1 MTTCSASVAA
11 EAVIVVGEAAAV
23 VAAPGTLYF
32 HQGRTLEPPP
42 VGLLGHT
49 LVLGRWAVVVAGRDS
64 HWAEHV
70 RENLLRTAVAAVAA
84 GSAVVAGPSEWTM
97 TTKTVYSLSRARE

>member
-23 VAAPGTLYF
+23 VAAPRTLYF
-32 HQGRTLEPPP
+32 HQGRILEPPP

-49 LVLGRWAVVVAGRDS
+49 LVLGR
-64 HWAEHV
+64 
-70 RENLLRTAVAAVAA
+70 
-84 GSAVVAGPSEWTM
+84 
-97 TTKTVYSLSRARE
+97 

>member
-32 HQGRTLEPPP
+32 HLGRILEPPP

-49 LVLGRWAVVVAGRDS
+49 LVLGR
-64 HWAEHV
+64 
-70 RENLLRTAVAAVAA
+70 
-84 GSAVVAGPSEWTM
+84 
-97 TTKTVYSLSRARE
+97 